1 MYMFVI
7 CYSESTGNIVND
19 VQFEYL
25 VTIFYAYKRINK
37 NTESTALKKHEILIH
52 FL

>member
-7 CYSESTGNIVND
+7 CYSESTGNTVND

-25 VTIFYAYKRINK
+25 VTRK
-37 NTESTALKKHEILIH
+37 SSMLKKELTKILN
-52 FL
+52 LLL